1 MATIDAPQADAP
13 KRRHADAE
21 RVDRVL
27 GALLRL
33 GDAPPR
39 LGEAMRYAV
48 LGPGKR
54 IRPRLVYA
62 TGRLLGTSPAALD
75 AAAGAVEL
83 VHAYSLV
90 HDDLPAMDDDDLRRG
105 RPTTHVAYDEATAV
119 LVGDALQALAFETLA
134 HSAGDGRMV
143 QRQVALLAR
152 AAGASGMVGGQ
163 MLDMEGEQRRF
174 SLAEVER
181 MHRRK
186 SGALI
191 HAAVMMAAVAGD
203 AAANEA
209 AALDRFGNEVGLAF
223 QIRDDVLDA
232 TNSTDVL
239 GKPQGADAR
248 RGKSTYVGLLGVQAA
263 CEAAARPL
271 QSALRALMVF
281 GDRGDELAALA
292 RCVAAR
298 SN

>member
-1 MATIDAPQADAP
+1 MATIDATQTGAP
-13 KRRHADAE
+13 HADAA

-27 GALLRL
+27 DALLRL

-39 LGEAMRYAV
+39 LREAMRYAV
-48 LGPGKR
+48 LGGGKR

-62 TGRLLGTSPAALD
+62 TGRLLGTPPDALD
-75 AAAGAVEL
+75 PAAGAVEL

-90 HDDLPAMDDDDLRRG
+90 HDDLPAMDDDELRRG
-105 RPTTHVAYDEATAV
+105 RPTAHVVYDEATAI

-134 HSAGDGRMV
+134 RSAGDGRLAL
-143 QRQVALLAR
+143 RQVALLAR
-152 AAGASGMVGGQ
+152 AAGANGMVGGQ
-163 MLDMEGEQRRF
+163 MLDMEGEKRRF

-181 MHRRK
+181 MHRCK

-191 HAAVMMAAVAGD
+191 HAAVMMAAAAGD
-203 AAANEA
+203 LAANET
-209 AALDRFGNEVGLAF
+209 AALDQFGREVGLAF

-232 TNSTDVL
+232 ANGTEVL

-263 CEAAARPL
+263 REAADKPL
-271 QSALRALMVF
+271 QLALRALAVF
-281 GDRGDELAALA
+281 GDRGHELAALA
-292 RCVAAR
+292 RCVTAR